1 MGTLLRKLRIEH
13 QRNPQPLLHEAIIEI
28 LELRIELRDALQV
41 GYGNKAN
48 WPEQALALLEE
59 RNTHLFSEEELNE
72 QQLHKSKVHRNA
84 MP

>member
-41 GYGNKAN
+41 GYGEKAK

-59 RNTHLFSEEELNE
+59 EDA
-72 QQLHKSKVHRNA
+72 NA
-84 MP
+84 I